1 MTLKIATFNV
11 NSVKSRI
18 PVLIQWFETKG
29 SPDILCLQETKCVD
43 GDFPVRSFDGY
54 FNCCNFRGMKSYNGV
69 AIISKREP
77 DEVLFGLGDEC

>member
-29 SPDILCLQETKCVD
+29 APDILCLQETKS
-43 GDFPVRSFDGY
+43 RSQRLRAWPSRASGSSS
-54 FNCCNFRGMKSYNGV
+54 C
-69 AIISKREP
+69 
-77 DEVLFGLGDEC
+77 